1 MVQFKYTSYIDQLK
15 VDQAILNVTSVS
27 YDKSL
32 WLYQLSDECNEVIK
46 LQISLKKMT
55 ISSLYLTLFME

>member
-46 LQISLKKMT
+46 LQIS
-55 ISSLYLTLFME
+55 